1 MSEEGKLSVADLLA
15 RQGGEQTTSRP
26 RRRRRSL
33 EEGGVSVAELTGNLP
48 VVDSV
53 PEQPRHT
60 SVPLDAELEEA
71 LQAQPE
77 DADKAG
83 NAEKADKPAKTE
95 KADKPA
101 KTEKADEAAA
111 KPDKPTPAADETKV
125 IPKVKDQPEAKS
137 AAEPAAKPAEEPS
150 AKPAAE
156 PADPAVPAVSASFAP
171 SERTETAQA
180 AEAHPLFDAG
190 DTSSEERDTEA
201 LDTEDG
207 ARVSILAVILMSA
220 IAVVLGAALFKGFEY
235 LWANMGLPV
244 APILALLATAGI
256 VGIVHVMR
264 TERDRLSMLL
274 AALAGAVLTF
284 GPALITGIH

>member
-77 DADKAG
+77 DADKAD
-83 NAEKADKPAKTE
+83 KADKPV
-95 KADKPA
+95 

-137 AAEPAAKPAEEPS
+137 AAEPA
-150 AKPAAE
+150 
-156 PADPAVPAVSASFAP
+156 DPAVPAVSALFAP

-180 AEAHPLFDAG
+180 AEEHPPFDAG

>member
-15 RQGGEQTTSRP
+15 RQGVEQTTSRP

-60 SVPLDAELEEA
+60 SVPLDVEPEEA
-71 LQAQPE
+71 AQAQPE
-77 DADKAG
+77 DADKA
-83 NAEKADKPAKTE
+83 
-95 KADKPA
+95 
-101 KTEKADEAAA
+101 DEAAA
-111 KPDKPTPAADETKV
+111 KPDKPAKPTPAADETKV

-137 AAEPAAKPAEEPS
+137 AAEPAG
-150 AKPAAE
+150 
-156 PADPAVPAVSASFAP
+156 PAVPAVSALFAP
-171 SERTETAQA
+171 SERAETAQA
-180 AEAHPLFDAG
+180 AEEHPLFDAG

>member
-71 LQAQPE
+71 AQAQPE
-77 DADKAG
+77 DTD
-83 NAEKADKPAKTE
+83 
-95 KADKPA
+95 
-101 KTEKADEAAA
+101 KADEAAA

-137 AAEPAAKPAEEPS
+137 AAEPAAKPAEEPF

-156 PADPAVPAVSASFAP
+156 PAGPAVPAVSALFAP

-180 AEAHPLFDAG
+180 AEEHPLFDAG

>member
-15 RQGGEQTTSRP
+15 RQGGAQTTSRP

-60 SVPLDAELEEA
+60 SVPLDVELEEA

-83 NAEKADKPAKTE
+83 NAEKADKA
-95 KADKPA
+95 
-101 KTEKADEAAA
+101 EKADEAAS

-125 IPKVKDQPEAKS
+125 IPKVKDQPEAKF
-137 AAEPAAKPAEEPS
+137 
-150 AKPAAE
+150 AAE
-156 PADPAVPAVSASFAP
+156 PADPAVPAVSTSFAP

-180 AEAHPLFDAG
+180 AGEHPLFDAG

-235 LWANMGLPV
+235 LWVNMGLPV

>member
-15 RQGGEQTTSRP
+15 RQGGEQTRSRP

-60 SVPLDAELEEA
+60 SVPLDVEPEEA

-83 NAEKADKPAKTE
+83 NAE

-137 AAEPAAKPAEEPS
+137 AAEPA
-150 AKPAAE
+150 
-156 PADPAVPAVSASFAP
+156 DPAVLAVSASFAP
-171 SERTETAQA
+171 SERAETAQA
-180 AEAHPLFDAG
+180 AEEHPLFDAG

>member
-60 SVPLDAELEEA
+60 SVPLDVEPEEA
-71 LQAQPE
+71 AQAQPE
-77 DADKAG
+77 DAD
-83 NAEKADKPAKTE
+83 
-95 KADKPA
+95 
-101 KTEKADEAAA
+101 KADEAAA

-137 AAEPAAKPAEEPS
+137 AAEPA
-150 AKPAAE
+150 
-156 PADPAVPAVSASFAP
+156 DPAVPAVSALFAP

-180 AEAHPLFDAG
+180 AEEHPLFDAG

-201 LDTEDG
+201 LDAEDG

>member
-83 NAEKADKPAKTE
+83 NAEKAE
-95 KADKPA
+95 KVDKPA

-137 AAEPAAKPAEEPS
+137 AAEPA
-150 AKPAAE
+150 
-156 PADPAVPAVSASFAP
+156 DPAVPAVSALFAP

-180 AEAHPLFDAG
+180 AEEHPLFDAG

-235 LWANMGLPV
+235 LWVNMGLPV

>member
-77 DADKAG
+77 DADKA
-83 NAEKADKPAKTE
+83 
-95 KADKPA
+95 
-101 KTEKADEAAA
+101 DEAAA
-111 KPDKPTPAADETKV
+111 KPAKPTPAADETKV
-125 IPKVKDQPEAKS
+125 IPKVKDQPEAKF
-137 AAEPAAKPAEEPS
+137 
-150 AKPAAE
+150 AAE
-156 PADPAVPAVSASFAP
+156 PADPAVPAVSALFAP

-180 AEAHPLFDAG
+180 AEEHPLFDAG
-190 DTSSEERDTEA
+190 DTSSEECDTEA

>member
-26 RRRRRSL
+26 RRRRSL

-60 SVPLDAELEEA
+60 SVPLDVEPEEA
-71 LQAQPE
+71 AQAQPE
-77 DADKAG
+77 DAD
-83 NAEKADKPAKTE
+83 
-95 KADKPA
+95 
-101 KTEKADEAAA
+101 KADEAAA

-137 AAEPAAKPAEEPS
+137 AAEPS

-156 PADPAVPAVSASFAP
+156 PAGPAVPAVSALFAP

-180 AEAHPLFDAG
+180 AEEHPLFDAG

>member
-60 SVPLDAELEEA
+60 SVPLDVELEEA

-83 NAEKADKPAKTE
+83 NAEKADKA
-95 KADKPA
+95 
-101 KTEKADEAAA
+101 EKADEAAA

-137 AAEPAAKPAEEPS
+137 AAEPA
-150 AKPAAE
+150 
-156 PADPAVPAVSASFAP
+156 DPAVPAVSTSFAP

-180 AEAHPLFDAG
+180 AEEHPPFDAG

-235 LWANMGLPV
+235 LWVNMGLPV

>member
-60 SVPLDAELEEA
+60 SVPLDVEPEEA

-83 NAEKADKPAKTE
+83 NAE

-137 AAEPAAKPAEEPS
+137 AAEPA
-150 AKPAAE
+150 
-156 PADPAVPAVSASFAP
+156 DPAVPAVSASFAP

-180 AEAHPLFDAG
+180 AEEHPLFDAG

>member
-15 RQGGEQTTSRP
+15 RQGGEQTRSRP

-60 SVPLDAELEEA
+60 SVPLDVEPEEA

-77 DADKAG
+77 DAD
-83 NAEKADKPAKTE
+83 
-95 KADKPA
+95 
-101 KTEKADEAAA
+101 KADEAAA

-137 AAEPAAKPAEEPS
+137 AAEPA
-150 AKPAAE
+150 
-156 PADPAVPAVSASFAP
+156 DPAVSAVSASFAP
-171 SERTETAQA
+171 SERAETAQA
-180 AEAHPLFDAG
+180 AEEHPLFDAG

>member
-15 RQGGEQTTSRP
+15 RQGGEQATSRP

-60 SVPLDAELEEA
+60 SVPLDAEPEEA
-71 LQAQPE
+71 AQAQPE

-83 NAEKADKPAKTE
+83 NAEKADKPA
-95 KADKPA
+95 
-101 KTEKADEAAA
+101 
-111 KPDKPTPAADETKV
+111 KPTPAADETKV

-137 AAEPAAKPAEEPS
+137 AAEPAAKPA
-150 AKPAAE
+150 AE
-156 PADPAVPAVSASFAP
+156 PAGPAVPAVSALFAP

-180 AEAHPLFDAG
+180 AEEHPLFDAG

>member
-77 DADKAG
+77 DADKA
-83 NAEKADKPAKTE
+83 
-95 KADKPA
+95 
-101 KTEKADEAAA
+101 DEAAA

-125 IPKVKDQPEAKS
+125 IPKVKDQPEAKF
-137 AAEPAAKPAEEPS
+137 
-150 AKPAAE
+150 AAE
-156 PADPAVPAVSASFAP
+156 PADPAVPAVSTSFAP

-180 AEAHPLFDAG
+180 AGEHPLFDAG

-235 LWANMGLPV
+235 LWANMGLPI

>member
-77 DADKAG
+77 DADKAD
-83 NAEKADKPAKTE
+83 KADKPV
-95 KADKPA
+95 

-125 IPKVKDQPEAKS
+125 IPKVKDQPEAKF
-137 AAEPAAKPAEEPS
+137 
-150 AKPAAE
+150 AAE
-156 PADPAVPAVSASFAP
+156 PADPAVPAVSTSFAP

-180 AEAHPLFDAG
+180 AEEHPLFDAG

>member
-15 RQGGEQTTSRP
+15 RQGVEQTTSRP

-71 LQAQPE
+71 AQAQPE
-77 DADKAG
+77 DAD
-83 NAEKADKPAKTE
+83 
-95 KADKPA
+95 
-101 KTEKADEAAA
+101 KADEAAA

-137 AAEPAAKPAEEPS
+137 AAEPAG
-150 AKPAAE
+150 
-156 PADPAVPAVSASFAP
+156 PAVPAVSAWFAP
-171 SERTETAQA
+171 SERAETAQA
-180 AEAHPLFDAG
+180 AEEHPLFDAG

>member
-71 LQAQPE
+71 AQAQPE
-77 DADKAG
+77 DVDKAG

-95 KADKPA
+95 KAD
-101 KTEKADEAAA
+101 EAAA
-111 KPDKPTPAADETKV
+111 KPEKPTPAADETKV

-137 AAEPAAKPAEEPS
+137 AAEPA
-150 AKPAAE
+150 
-156 PADPAVPAVSASFAP
+156 DPAVPAVSALFAP

-180 AEAHPLFDAG
+180 AEEHPLFDAG

>member
-71 LQAQPE
+71 LQAQSE
-77 DADKAG
+77 DAD
-83 NAEKADKPAKTE
+83 
-95 KADKPA
+95 
-101 KTEKADEAAA
+101 KADEAAA

-137 AAEPAAKPAEEPS
+137 AAEPA
-150 AKPAAE
+150 
-156 PADPAVPAVSASFAP
+156 DPAVPAVSALFAP

-180 AEAHPLFDAG
+180 AEGHPLFDAG

>member
-15 RQGGEQTTSRP
+15 RQGGEQATSRP

-60 SVPLDAELEEA
+60 SVPLDAEPEEA
-71 LQAQPE
+71 AQAQPE

-83 NAEKADKPAKTE
+83 NAEKADKPA
-95 KADKPA
+95 
-101 KTEKADEAAA
+101 
-111 KPDKPTPAADETKV
+111 KPTPAADETKV

-156 PADPAVPAVSASFAP
+156 PAGPAVPAVSALFAP

-180 AEAHPLFDAG
+180 AEEHPLFDAG

>member
-15 RQGGEQTTSRP
+15 RQGGEQTRSRP

-60 SVPLDAELEEA
+60 SVPLDVEPEEA

-83 NAEKADKPAKTE
+83 NAE

-137 AAEPAAKPAEEPS
+137 AAEPA
-150 AKPAAE
+150 
-156 PADPAVPAVSASFAP
+156 DPAVPAVSASFAP
-171 SERTETAQA
+171 SERAETAQA
-180 AEAHPLFDAG
+180 AEEHPLFDAG

>member
-60 SVPLDAELEEA
+60 SLPLDAELEEA

-77 DADKAG
+77 DADKAD
-83 NAEKADKPAKTE
+83 KADKPV
-95 KADKPA
+95 

-137 AAEPAAKPAEEPS
+137 AT
-150 AKPAAE
+150 E
-156 PADPAVPAVSASFAP
+156 PADPAVPAVSTSFAP

-180 AEAHPLFDAG
+180 AEEHPLFDAG

-220 IAVVLGAALFKGFEY
+220 IAVILGAALFKGFEY

>member
-95 KADKPA
+95 KAD
-101 KTEKADEAAA
+101 EAAA

-137 AAEPAAKPAEEPS
+137 AAEPA
-150 AKPAAE
+150 
-156 PADPAVPAVSASFAP
+156 DPAVPAVSASFAP

-180 AEAHPLFDAG
+180 AEEHPLFDAG

>member
-60 SVPLDAELEEA
+60 SVPLDVEPEEA
-71 LQAQPE
+71 AQAQPE
-77 DADKAG
+77 DADKA
-83 NAEKADKPAKTE
+83 
-95 KADKPA
+95 
-101 KTEKADEAAA
+101 DEAAAA

-137 AAEPAAKPAEEPS
+137 AAEPA
-150 AKPAAE
+150 
-156 PADPAVPAVSASFAP
+156 DPAVPAVSALFAP
-171 SERTETAQA
+171 SERAETAQA
-180 AEAHPLFDAG
+180 AEEHPLFDAG

>member
-1 MSEEGKLSVADLLA
+1 M
-15 RQGGEQTTSRP
+15 
-26 RRRRRSL
+26 
-33 EEGGVSVAELTGNLP
+33 
-48 VVDSV
+48 
-53 PEQPRHT
+53 
-60 SVPLDAELEEA
+60 
-71 LQAQPE
+71 
-77 DADKAG
+77 
-83 NAEKADKPAKTE
+83 
-95 KADKPA
+95 
-101 KTEKADEAAA
+101 
-111 KPDKPTPAADETKV
+111 
-125 IPKVKDQPEAKS
+125 
-137 AAEPAAKPAEEPS
+137 
-150 AKPAAE
+150 
-156 PADPAVPAVSASFAP
+156 PAVSALFAP

-180 AEAHPLFDAG
+180 AEEHPLFDAG
-190 DTSSEERDTEA
+190 DTSSEECDTEA

>member
-15 RQGGEQTTSRP
+15 RQGVEQTTSRP

-71 LQAQPE
+71 AQAQPE

-83 NAEKADKPAKTE
+83 NAGKADKA
-95 KADKPA
+95 
-101 KTEKADEAAA
+101 EKADEAAA

-137 AAEPAAKPAEEPS
+137 AAEPAG
-150 AKPAAE
+150 
-156 PADPAVPAVSASFAP
+156 PAVPAVSTSFAP

-180 AEAHPLFDAG
+180 AEEHPLFFAG

>member
-33 EEGGVSVAELTGNLP
+33 EEGGGSVAELTGNLP

-60 SVPLDAELEEA
+60 SVPLDAELEGA

-77 DADKAG
+77 DADKA
-83 NAEKADKPAKTE
+83 D

-137 AAEPAAKPAEEPS
+137 AAEPAAKPSVEL
-150 AKPAAE
+150 
-156 PADPAVPAVSASFAP
+156 ADPAVPAVSALFAP

-180 AEAHPLFDAG
+180 AEEHPLFDAG

>member
-71 LQAQPE
+71 AQAQPE
-77 DADKAG
+77 DADKA
-83 NAEKADKPAKTE
+83 DKPV
-95 KADKPA
+95 

-137 AAEPAAKPAEEPS
+137 AAEPAAKPS
-150 AKPAAE
+150 VE
-156 PADPAVPAVSASFAP
+156 PAGPAVPAVSTSFAP

-180 AEAHPLFDAG
+180 AEEHPLFDAG

>member
-26 RRRRRSL
+26 RRRRSL

-60 SVPLDAELEEA
+60 SVPLDAEPEEA
-71 LQAQPE
+71 AQAQPE
-77 DADKAG
+77 DVDKAG
-83 NAEKADKPAKTE
+83 NAEKAD
-95 KADKPA
+95 
-101 KTEKADEAAA
+101 

-137 AAEPAAKPAEEPS
+137 AAEPS

-156 PADPAVPAVSASFAP
+156 PAGPAVPAVSALFAP

-180 AEAHPLFDAG
+180 TEEHPLFDAG

>member
-1 MSEEGKLSVADLLA
+1 MSEEGKVSVADLLA

-77 DADKAG
+77 DADKA
-83 NAEKADKPAKTE
+83 
-95 KADKPA
+95 
-101 KTEKADEAAA
+101 DEAAA

-137 AAEPAAKPAEEPS
+137 AAEPA
-150 AKPAAE
+150 
-156 PADPAVPAVSASFAP
+156 DPAVPAVSTSFAP
-171 SERTETAQA
+171 SERTETAQT
-180 AEAHPLFDAG
+180 AEEHPLFDAG

-235 LWANMGLPV
+235 LWVNMGLPV

>member
-77 DADKAG
+77 DADKA
-83 NAEKADKPAKTE
+83 
-95 KADKPA
+95 
-101 KTEKADEAAA
+101 DEAAA
-111 KPDKPTPAADETKV
+111 KQAKPTPAADETKDN
-125 IPKVKDQPEAKS
+125 PKVKDQPEAKS
-137 AAEPAAKPAEEPS
+137 AVEPAAKPAEEPS
-150 AKPAAE
+150 AKAAAE
-156 PADPAVPAVSASFAP
+156 PAGPAVPAVSALFAP

-180 AEAHPLFDAG
+180 AEEHPLFDAG

>member
-60 SVPLDAELEEA
+60 SVPLDVEPEEA

-83 NAEKADKPAKTE
+83 NAE

-137 AAEPAAKPAEEPS
+137 AAEPA
-150 AKPAAE
+150 
-156 PADPAVPAVSASFAP
+156 DPAVPAVSALFAP

-180 AEAHPLFDAG
+180 AEEHPLSDAG

>member
-83 NAEKADKPAKTE
+83 NAEKADKPV
-95 KADKPA
+95 

-111 KPDKPTPAADETKV
+111 KPDKPTSAADETKV

-137 AAEPAAKPAEEPS
+137 AAEPAG
-150 AKPAAE
+150 
-156 PADPAVPAVSASFAP
+156 PAVPAVSALFAP

-180 AEAHPLFDAG
+180 AEEHPLFDAG

-235 LWANMGLPV
+235 LWVNMGLPV

>member
-77 DADKAG
+77 DADKAD
-83 NAEKADKPAKTE
+83 KADKPV
-95 KADKPA
+95 

-137 AAEPAAKPAEEPS
+137 AAEPA
-150 AKPAAE
+150 
-156 PADPAVPAVSASFAP
+156 DPAVPAVSALFAP

-180 AEAHPLFDAG
+180 AEEHPLFDAG

-235 LWANMGLPV
+235 LWVNMGLPV

>member
-1 MSEEGKLSVADLLA
+1 VSEEGKLSVADLLA

-77 DADKAG
+77 DADKA
-83 NAEKADKPAKTE
+83 
-95 KADKPA
+95 
-101 KTEKADEAAA
+101 DEAAA

-125 IPKVKDQPEAKS
+125 IPKVKDQPEAKF
-137 AAEPAAKPAEEPS
+137 
-150 AKPAAE
+150 AAE
-156 PADPAVPAVSASFAP
+156 PADPAVPAVSTSFAP

-180 AEAHPLFDAG
+180 AGEHPLFDAG

-235 LWANMGLPV
+235 LWANMGLPI

>member
-77 DADKAG
+77 DADKA
-83 NAEKADKPAKTE
+83 
-95 KADKPA
+95 
-101 KTEKADEAAA
+101 DEAAA
-111 KPDKPTPAADETKV
+111 KPAKPTPAADETKV

-137 AAEPAAKPAEEPS
+137 AVEPAAKPAEEPS
-150 AKPAAE
+150 AKAAAE
-156 PADPAVPAVSASFAP
+156 PAGPAVPAVSALFAP

-180 AEAHPLFDAG
+180 AEEHPLFDAG

>member
-26 RRRRRSL
+26 RRRRSL

-60 SVPLDAELEEA
+60 SVPLDAEPEEA
-71 LQAQPE
+71 AQAQPE
-77 DADKAG
+77 DVDKAG
-83 NAEKADKPAKTE
+83 NAEKAD
-95 KADKPA
+95 
-101 KTEKADEAAA
+101 

-137 AAEPAAKPAEEPS
+137 AAEPAG
-150 AKPAAE
+150 
-156 PADPAVPAVSASFAP
+156 PAVPAVSALFAP

-180 AEAHPLFDAG
+180 AEEHPLFDAG

>member
-71 LQAQPE
+71 LQAQSE
-77 DADKAG
+77 DAD
-83 NAEKADKPAKTE
+83 
-95 KADKPA
+95 
-101 KTEKADEAAA
+101 KADEAAA

-137 AAEPAAKPAEEPS
+137 AAEPA
-150 AKPAAE
+150 
-156 PADPAVPAVSASFAP
+156 DPAVPAVSALFAP

-180 AEAHPLFDAG
+180 AEEHPLSDAG

>member
-71 LQAQPE
+71 LQAQSE
-77 DADKAG
+77 DAD
-83 NAEKADKPAKTE
+83 
-95 KADKPA
+95 
-101 KTEKADEAAA
+101 KADEAAA

-125 IPKVKDQPEAKS
+125 IPKVKDQPEAKF
-137 AAEPAAKPAEEPS
+137 
-150 AKPAAE
+150 AAE
-156 PADPAVPAVSASFAP
+156 PADPAVPAVSTSFAP

-180 AEAHPLFDAG
+180 AEEHPLSDAG

>member
-77 DADKAG
+77 DADKA
-83 NAEKADKPAKTE
+83 
-95 KADKPA
+95 
-101 KTEKADEAAA
+101 DEAAA
-111 KPDKPTPAADETKV
+111 KPAKPTPAADETKV

-137 AAEPAAKPAEEPS
+137 AVEPAAKPAEEPS
-150 AKPAAE
+150 AKAAAE
-156 PADPAVPAVSASFAP
+156 PADPAVPAVSALFAP

-180 AEAHPLFDAG
+180 AEGHPLFDAG

>member
-15 RQGGEQTTSRP
+15 RQGGEQTTLRP

-60 SVPLDAELEEA
+60 SVPLDVEPEEA

-83 NAEKADKPAKTE
+83 NAEKAE
-95 KADKPA
+95 KVDKPA

-111 KPDKPTPAADETKV
+111 KPDKLTPAVDETKV
-125 IPKVKDQPEAKS
+125 IPKVKDQPEAKF
-137 AAEPAAKPAEEPS
+137 
-150 AKPAAE
+150 AAE
-156 PADPAVPAVSASFAP
+156 PADPAVPAVSALFAP

-180 AEAHPLFDAG
+180 AEEHPLFDAG
-190 DTSSEERDTEA
+190 DTSSEECDTEA